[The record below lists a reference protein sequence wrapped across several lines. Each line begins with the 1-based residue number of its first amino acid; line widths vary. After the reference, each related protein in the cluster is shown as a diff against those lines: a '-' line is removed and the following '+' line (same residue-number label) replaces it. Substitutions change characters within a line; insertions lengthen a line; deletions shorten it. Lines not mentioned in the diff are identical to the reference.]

1 MLVAHQKTLHM
12 VKEALYSNRHEIL
25 CKVTVKLAYVSC

>member
-12 VKEALYSNRHEIL
+12 VKEAVYSNRHETL
-25 CKVTVKLAYVSC
+25 CS